1 VLAAAG
7 VGFGHAILPDH
18 WMPLAVM
25 GRTQRYSLRRVAGLS
40 SLAGVGHV
48 LVSVLLGSVIVIIG
62 LQFRSSVESAQNTIV
77 GLLLIGTGVGF
88 VALALRGGG
97 HGHSHDHSQAHSHRH
112 EHTYEARPRLTSLAS
127 VMVPFGAAASPD
139 LTILPVF
146 LAATAAGA
154 GTAVAWLAV
163 FAAVTIGTIVGLT
176 VFATAGGYQV
186 RGRWLDRWGNTIT
199 AVVLI
204 AIGTLVLLGVL

>member
-1 VLAAAG
+1 
-7 VGFGHAILPDH
+7 
-18 WMPLAVM
+18 
-25 GRTQRYSLRRVAGLS
+25 
-40 SLAGVGHV
+40 
-48 LVSVLLGSVIVIIG
+48 
-62 LQFRSSVESAQNTIV
+62 
-77 GLLLIGTGVGF
+77 
-88 VALALRGGG
+88 
-97 HGHSHDHSQAHSHRH
+97 
-112 EHTYEARPRLTSLAS
+112 
-127 VMVPFGAAASPD
+127 MVPFGAAASPD

-154 GTAVAWLAV
+154 GTAVASLAV